1 MPQGWRRLT
10 LDDFFWPITLT
21 EETYEPN
28 IYYIKD
34 SNGSFVLS
42 SRNLFVNNVYY
53 INQAETF
60 KFKN

>member
-1 MPQGWRRLT
+1 MPQGWKRLT

-21 EETYEPN
+21 EEAYEPN
-28 IYYIKD
+28 IYYTKD
-34 SNGSFVLS
+34 LDGSFVLS
-42 SRNLFVNNVYY
+42 GGDWFVNNVYY